1 MTKPKVKNKNHCSKW
16 HSKHYPP
23 TGKKCQNVMDKVKNQ
38 PSTSDGRDSG
48 MGVFNVDMGKRK
60 VTQQKDCVVRKVL
73 NPGQARPS
81 DHTDTSDASEDEPPS
96 GGLEALILKELQRVN
111 SRLDVVEA
119 TVQGHRQHRRRDKDT
134 QKLSKTSVLSK
145 SDSCSRKSKSS
156 KHVSESS
163 SDEESLPTLS
173 TLRTSR
179 QIQRQFD
186 ARIAEIESQS
196 KVQGDEST
204 KLKSKRGGGVDVLV
218 SKKVAWPHDNVLG
231 GVTRQRITY
240 DQLSLTQFIQG
251 FTRNI
256 LDESDGKIREQMLW
270 YMSDLMEDATDFS
283 WVSAK
288 AAHAVLLC
296 EMERGTVCWS
306 DTSRIDWIRRAH
318 AQKQKPWF
326 CKLYQTGQCQFQKDH
341 EFGGKVQKH
350 ICSFCLTQGRV
361 SGHPEKEC
369 QNPKRQSSKNVSGAA
384 QIQ

>member
-1 MTKPKVKNKNHCSKW
+1 MTKPKVKNRNYCSKC

-23 TGKKCQNVMDKVKNQ
+23 TGKKCQNVMDKLKNQ
-38 PSTSDGRDSG
+38 PSTSVDPVTLSSDSGSDGRDSG
-48 MGVFNVDMGKRK
+48 MGVFNVDMGKKK
-60 VTQQKDCVVRKVL
+60 VTQQKDCVFKRVS

-81 DHTDTSDASEDEPPS
+81 DHTDGSDISEDECPS

-134 QKLSKTSVLSK
+134 QKLSKVNVLSK
-145 SDSCSRKSKSS
+145 SESYSRKSKSS

-163 SDEESLPTLS
+163 SDEETLPTLS

-179 QIQRQFD
+179 QIQRQVD

-196 KVQGDEST
+196 KVQVIIQKGV
-204 KLKSKRGGGVDVLV
+204 GGGVDVLV

-231 GVTRQRITY
+231 GVTRQIITY

-256 LDESDGKIREQMLW
+256 LNESDGKIRDQMLW

-283 WVSAK
+283 WASAK
-288 AAHAVLLC
+288 AAHAVILC

-306 DTSRIDWIRRAH
+306 DTSRIDRIRRAH
-318 AQKQKPWF
+318 AQKHKNFTKQNWIKKIRNSKSHGLAN
-326 CKLYQTGQCQFQKDH
+326 CIKLVSANFRKTTNLV
-341 EFGGKVQKH
+341 E
-350 ICSFCLTQGRV
+350 SF
-361 SGHPEKEC
+361 
-369 QNPKRQSSKNVSGAA
+369 KNISVPLA
-384 QIQ
+384 

>member
-1 MTKPKVKNKNHCSKW
+1 M
-16 HSKHYPP
+16 
-23 TGKKCQNVMDKVKNQ
+23 
-38 PSTSDGRDSG
+38 
-48 MGVFNVDMGKRK
+48 
-60 VTQQKDCVVRKVL
+60 
-73 NPGQARPS
+73 
-81 DHTDTSDASEDEPPS
+81 
-96 GGLEALILKELQRVN
+96 N

-119 TVQGHRQHRRRDKDT
+119 TVQGHRQHRRRVKDT
-134 QKLSKTSVLSK
+134 QKLSKAKILSK
-145 SDSCSRKSKSS
+145 SDSCSRKSKSM

-179 QIQRQFD
+179 QIQRQVD
-186 ARIAEIESQS
+186 ARIAEIESHS

-218 SKKVAWPHDNVLG
+218 SKKVAWPHDHVLG
-231 GVTRQRITY
+231 GVTRQRVSY

-256 LDESDGKIREQMLW
+256 LDESDEKIREQMLW
-270 YMSDLMEDATDFS
+270 YMSDLMEDATDFT
-283 WVSAK
+283 WASAK
-288 AAHAVLLC
+288 AAYAVLLC

-306 DTSRIDWIRRAH
+306 DTSRIDRIIRAH
-318 AQKQKPWF
+318 AQKHSHFTKQDWVKKDQDPKKPWF
-326 CKLYQTGQCQFQKDH
+326 CKLYQIGQCQFQKDH

-350 ICSFCLTQGRV
+350 ICSFCLSQGLV

-384 QIQ
+384 QIH